1 MERAIRTR
9 PAGQWPR
16 HSARG
21 TVTLPYDGRHRRRT
35 RLKTDGGGWVMLD
48 LREAAVMHD
57 GDGLQLESGGWVLV
71 RAADE
76 VLAEITC
83 DDPGRLTRIA
93 WHLGNRH
100 VPTQIENGR
109 LRIRNDHVITA
120 LAVVLGGQVRIV
132 EAPFDP
138 EAGAYVSR
146 EHTNHAR
153 IHSE

>member
-1 MERAIRTR
+1 
-9 PAGQWPR
+9 
-16 HSARG
+16 
-21 TVTLPYDGRHRRRT
+21 
-35 RLKTDGGGWVMLD
+35 MLD

-76 VLAEITC
+76 ILAEIAC

-109 LRIRNDHVITA
+109 LRIRNDHVITG
-120 LAVVLGGQVRIV
+120 LAAVLGGQVRIV

-153 IHSE
+153 IHPE